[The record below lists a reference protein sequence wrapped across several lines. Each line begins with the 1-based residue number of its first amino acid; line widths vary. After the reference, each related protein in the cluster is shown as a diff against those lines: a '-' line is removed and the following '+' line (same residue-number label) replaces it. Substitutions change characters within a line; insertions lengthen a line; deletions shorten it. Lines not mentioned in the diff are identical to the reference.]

1 MNTDAAPHHGGVEL
15 APGVS
20 APARS
25 IRIQFARGGGPGGQ
39 NVNKL
44 NTKAEL
50 WIQLDDIF
58 GMSAAALRRLRRLAG
73 QRLTDRDEIHL
84 SSDAAR
90 TQQANRKLIFQR
102 LRELI
107 VAAQV
112 QPKHRRPTR
121 PTAGSRRRRLES
133 KRKRSE
139 LKARRG
145 EEI

>member
-1 MNTDAAPHHGGVEL
+1 MTADSAPQPGGVEL
-15 APGVS
+15 APGVHV
-20 APARS
+20 PARS
-25 IRIQFARGGGPGGQ
+25 ILIQFARGSGPGGQ
-39 NVNKL
+39 NVNKV

-50 WIQLDDIF
+50 WIQVNEIH
-58 GMSAAALRRLRRLAG
+58 GMTPAALRRLRRSAG

-84 SSDAAR
+84 ASDAAR
-90 TQQANRKLIFQR
+90 TQPANRKLIFQR

-139 LKARRG
+139 LKAQRG
-145 EEI
+145 DPS

>member
-1 MNTDAAPHHGGVEL
+1 MNPDPAPHLGGIEL
-15 APGVS
+15 APGVHA
-20 APARS
+20 APKS
-25 IRIQFARGGGPGGQ
+25 IRVQFARGGGPGGQ

-50 WIQLDDIF
+50 WIELNQIH
-58 GMSAAALRRLRRLAG
+58 GMTPAALRRLRKSAG
-73 QRLTDRDEIHL
+73 QRLTDLDEIHL

-90 TQQANRKLIFQR
+90 TQHANRKLIFER

-112 QPKHRRPTR
+112 QPKRRRPTR

-133 KRKRSE
+133 KRKHSE

-145 EEI
+145 ESI